1 MTIGQDLLDGPP
13 PTLLPVDN
21 RTTDAL
27 GAGATPEKV
36 AADFPDSSLAWAVLA
51 DQAWGEKRV
60 IESYAFARVGYHRG
74 LDSLR
79 KNGWKGFGPVPWN
92 HEPNQGFLRCL
103 NALSRSANVIG
114 ETAEA
119 TRCAQFLTDC
129 DPAATQALAE

>member
-13 PTLLPVDN
+13 PTLLPIDT
-21 RTTDAL
+21 RASDAL
-27 GAGATPEKV
+27 LAGQTPEQV
-36 AADFPDSSLAWAVLA
+36 AGHFPDSSFAWAVLA
-51 DQAWGEKRV
+51 DNAWNEKRV

-79 KNGWKGFGPVPWN
+79 KNGWKGFGPVPWA

-103 NALSRSANVIG
+103 NALARGAKEIG
-114 ETAEA
+114 ETLEA

-129 DPAATQALAE
+129 DPATTEMLAE

>member
-13 PTLLPVDN
+13 PTLLPIDN
-21 RTTDAL
+21 RTSDAL
-27 GAGATPEKV
+27 EAGSTPEE
-36 AADFPDSSLAWAVLA
+36 AAAQFPDSSLAWAVLA
-51 DQAWGEKRV
+51 DQAWNNKLV

-74 LDSLR
+74 LDALR

-103 NALSRSANVIG
+103 NALARGAAAIN

-119 TRCAQFLTDC
+119 TRCAQFLNDC
-129 DPAATQALAE
+129 DPAATQALAK